1 MKITS
6 LIKNTVFVLWL
17 GGALISATVGASIW
31 AFQATVT
38 AARLGAEI
46 TTTAVRHR
54 KDIASAVMRVKAK
67 ARLKRMVTMI
77 PFAGLAAGAYFEE
90 QEYNEWLEDN
100 PDSSR
105 SDYLCALAGLT
116 SEVLDEVLEG
126 LPTAV
131 RPNENTLNN
140 MTPKCESTE
149 G

>member
-1 MKITS
+1 MKLFA
-6 LIKNTVFVLWL
+6 LIKNIAFLLWL
-17 GGALISATVGASIW
+17 TSGLIFVSVGASIW

-105 SDYLCALAGLT
+105 SYYLCALAGLT

>member
-17 GGALISATVGASIW
+17 GGALLSATVGASIW

-105 SDYLCALAGLT
+105 SYYL
-116 SEVLDEVLEG
+116 
-126 LPTAV
+126 
-131 RPNENTLNN
+131 
-140 MTPKCESTE
+140 
-149 G
+149 